1 VRFTKNDS
9 EKIHVVIIYS
19 SPRQYGNTAKISKY
33 LEEFLRDLGAE
44 VKMFNVFNMRIE
56 PCLGCVSD
64 DVKLC
69 KFPCVINDD
78 ARKIFEAID
87 ESIGL
92 IIVSPI
98 YWYNV
103 PGPLKNLIDRLTV
116 FENEIFISGRSR
128 LEGKVVGFVVVG
140 NDTGSIAVLQ
150 NLMITMNSMGA
161 VIPPWAIAYHTD
173 EEDPFNNSSFVM
185 DLANVAR
192 AVYLMSK
199 LMIDTKSYMINWYA
213 ASEDFKKKSFE
224 LVEKINKI
232 YEDLYEKERSSR
244 IRFIQEKYLGKFTTK
259 TSTSRY

>member
-1 VRFTKNDS
+1 MIFTKNDS
-9 EKIHVVIIYS
+9 DKIRVVVIYS
-19 SPRQYGNTAKISKY
+19 SPREYGSSAKISRY

-44 VKMFNVFNMRIE
+44 VKVFNVFNMRIE

-69 KFPCVINDD
+69 RFPCVIDDD

-161 VIPPWAIAYHTD
+161 VIPPWAIAYHTS
-173 EEDPFNNSSFVM
+173 EEDPFNKPGFVM

-192 AVYLMSK
+192 TVYLMSK
-199 LMIDTKSYMINWYA
+199 LMIDTKSHIINWYN
-213 ASEDFKKKSFE
+213 ASEEFRKKS
-224 LVEKINKI
+224 LDLAEKINKI
-232 YEDLYEKERSSR
+232 YEDLYETERNRR
-244 IRFIQEKYLGKFTTK
+244 IRWIQGKYSENLATK
-259 TSTSRY
+259 ISTSRY